1 MSLEHAAPPAQ
12 GRWDLADLTLAAVY
26 YHPQLDIARAKL
38 AEARAGVMTA
48 GQAPNPSLSFEDLAF
63 NAGAGTWTVG
73 PVINFLLETAGKRE
87 YRTKEARA
95 LVDAAHADLATA
107 SWQVRGGV
115 RDALL
120 ALWAARRRLVLLR
133 QRLEL
138 QNELVTLLEHRFA
151 AGEASALDLARER
164 TSRNEI
170 SLALRNAERQGVDA
184 RTGLAVAIGIPLQAL
199 DGVDLSFAAFEA
211 PEQPAADT
219 GGLRREALI
228 GRSDVK
234 ALLAGYAAAESALAL
249 QIANQYPDIIMSPGF
264 GYDAG
269 QDVYRLL
276 PAVEL
281 PVFNQNQGPIA
292 QARARRE
299 LAAAR
304 FTALQTQII
313 DAVDGAAASF
323 RAATQALATADAL
336 STGEERRERRI
347 RRSFEA
353 GALDRPALLAAQ
365 IEQVAAEQSRL
376 DVPLEQRQALGALED
391 ALQHPL
397 FQPTAVLSVPQTN
410 PRLTAEPAS

>member
-1 MSLEHAAPPAQ
+1 MAPVLLLLILLAGCASYRPEPLSTADRAAAIGARSLDNPRLLTFMSLEHAAPPAQ

-151 AGEASALDLARER
+151 AGEASALELARER

-184 RTGLAVAIGIPLQAL
+184 RTC
-199 DGVDLSFAAFEA
+199 
-211 PEQPAADT
+211 
-219 GGLRREALI
+219 
-228 GRSDVK
+228 
-234 ALLAGYAAAESALAL
+234 LLYTSPSPRDRQKSRMPSSA
-249 QIANQYPDIIMSPGF
+249 
-264 GYDAG
+264 
-269 QDVYRLL
+269 
-276 PAVEL
+276 
-281 PVFNQNQGPIA
+281 
-292 QARARRE
+292 
-299 LAAAR
+299 
-304 FTALQTQII
+304 
-313 DAVDGAAASF
+313 
-323 RAATQALATADAL
+323 
-336 STGEERRERRI
+336 
-347 RRSFEA
+347 
-353 GALDRPALLAAQ
+353 
-365 IEQVAAEQSRL
+365 
-376 DVPLEQRQALGALED
+376 
-391 ALQHPL
+391 
-397 FQPTAVLSVPQTN
+397 
-410 PRLTAEPAS
+410 